1 MMSKICPFLSDANI
15 RHECTEKCA
24 LSCVTHDYNNDG
36 QAVNTY
42 DKCAFKEMIYE
53 LAKMAHCMNSPLM
66 AHTEVK

>member
-24 LSCVTHDYNNDG
+24 LSCATHDYDNDG
-36 QAVNTY
+36 QVVNTY
-42 DKCAFKEMIYE
+42 DKCAFKELIYE

-66 AHTEVK
+66 THTEVK